1 MSRYSEEQKRK
12 LHYSIYEVLY
22 ENPRIHLTR
31 LTRRLGR
38 SRNSI
43 SRAFREMMD
52 ERILITPQ
60 LRLRAL
66 KNIKEFVYLLK
77 LKDEF
82 KAFEKLRGNED
93 VIYHTLLVG
102 EYNMLLISR
111 KPLDFSNLEIEKMG
125 LNGVRGDYLDKKVK
139 NLDFDKAFEIITKK
153 IENFNYKKSEI
164 EDGEDR
170 ENMWSEDEWRLF
182 SEIKYNYR
190 CNVTE
195 TCRRLRFSR
204 WKFYECL
211 GNVERDCLILI
222 DFYPKGYSN
231 YTYFILGLE
240 TDYERFIEEL
250 ISYIPSCSTIFKVD
264 DHLICYINIF
274 SGGKNLVKYLN
285 FIINLKNKKIVKS
298 YWNLMPVAYRY
309 KS

>member
-195 TCRRLRFSR
+195 ICRRLRFSR

-211 GNVERDCLILI
+211 GNVEKNATIHVQYYPEGYFSYSHFILI
-222 DFYPKGYSN
+222 V
-231 YTYFILGLE
+231 E
-240 TDYERFIEEL
+240 TEYEKFIEEL
-250 ISYIPSCSTIFKVD
+250 VSYIPSTSTIIKVNEN
-264 DHLICYINIF
+264 LII
-274 SGGKNLVKYLN
+274 YLN
-285 FIINLKNKKIVKS
+285 IYKRDLSTENYLYFLLSLKNKNIVKK
-298 YWNLMPVAYRY
+298 YKNLMPIQYY
-309 KS
+309 TKS